1 MSYPKVELKRGL
13 AGLMW
18 KIFKI
23 LNDNDEFKEEFA
35 DIKLTMLMNPKD
47 QRVAAIIKINRGA
60 INIEDIENDKETIK
74 EVKIDALFEASTETF
89 VDMFTTGLSILGI
102 LWKLITRK
110 VKIRGMRKMM
120 ALKKI
125 VEILGI

>member
-1 MSYPKVELKRGL
+1 MSYPKVEVKRGL

-18 KIFKI
+18 KIFQI
-23 LNDNDEFKEEFA
+23 LNNNDEFKEEFA
-35 DIKLTMLMNPKD
+35 DTKLTMLMNPKD
-47 QRVAAIIKINRGA
+47 QRVAAILKIDQGTV
-60 INIEDIENDKETIK
+60 NIEDIENDKETIK
-74 EVKIDALFEASTETF
+74 EVKLDALFEARTETF

-120 ALKKI
+120 ALNKI